1 MAPSGRKSAARGETK
16 KRERSGQK
24 PFTASASPGASS
36 TVLALSKTQ
45 TFFIERLYNIPSKLD
60 LSDIIKAILKEYDD
74 VQLGKVDEADF
85 CRKLYLSAGL
95 RAALNDTIIRC
106 TEIMSESP
114 EDTGLCVAMIKKCS
128 ELIKLSSLSSSYL
141 CVQASLSN

>member
-1 MAPSGRKSAARGETK
+1 M
-16 KRERSGQK
+16 K
-24 PFTASASPGASS
+24 PSASLASS
-36 TVLALSKTQ
+36 EVSSTALTLSKTQ

-60 LSDIIKAILKEYDD
+60 LSDITKDILKEYDD

-106 TEIMSESP
+106 TEIMSEIP

-128 ELIKLSSLSSSYL
+128 ELIKLSSWSSLLFL
-141 CVQASLSN
+141 CERLSNWP